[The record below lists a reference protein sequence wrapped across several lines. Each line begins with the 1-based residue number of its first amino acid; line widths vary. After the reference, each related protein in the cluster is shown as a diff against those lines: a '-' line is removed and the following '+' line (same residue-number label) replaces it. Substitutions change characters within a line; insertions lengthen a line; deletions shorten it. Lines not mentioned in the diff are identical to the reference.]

1 MKPRTH
7 GNGLS
12 PLIPG
17 AGPSPRAA
25 DRANEFMSRRKRQSG
40 LTLIELIVA
49 FSIMLILSTIAL
61 PLANVKIQ
69 REKERRLRDAL
80 SVMRKAIDRYKDLAD
95 AGQLGQVDPD
105 SFGYPPSLEVM
116 VEGIPIQMGAAGM
129 GGGMG
134 QGGGFGT
141 PASRMGG
148 SRGRGSMGGGRGFGN
163 SRGGGMGG
171 NSFGGGG
178 MRGGSSG
185 GSFGGSGGRGSGGS
199 EGSFGSGSRGSGGF
213 GSGSRRS
220 GGRNDPMSRDLDD
233 ETEEKKIRFLRKI
246 PVDPITGQADWG
258 MRAVED
264 DPGAFNWGGSNV
276 FDVYSKSMDLA
287 LDGSRYSEW

>member
-1 MKPRTH
+1 
-7 GNGLS
+7 
-12 PLIPG
+12 
-17 AGPSPRAA
+17 
-25 DRANEFMSRRKRQSG
+25 MSRRKRQSG

-61 PLANVKIQ
+61 PLAHVKIQ
-69 REKERRLRDAL
+69 REKERRLRDSL
-80 SVMRKAIDRYKDLAD
+80 SVMRKAIDRYKDMAD
-95 AGQLGQVDPD
+95 TGQLGQVDPD
-105 SFGYPPSLEVM
+105 TFGYPPSLEVM
-116 VEGIPIQMGAAGM
+116 VEGVPVQMGAGGM
-129 GGGMG
+129 GGMG

-141 PASRMGG
+141 PASQMGR
-148 SRGRGSMGGGRGFGN
+148 SRGRGGMGGSSFGGGGGFGN
-163 SRGGGMGG
+163 RGGGMGG
-171 NSFGGGG
+171 
-178 MRGGSSG
+178 
-185 GSFGGSGGRGSGGS
+185 GSFGGSRGGMGGGRGGGGFGGS
-199 EGSFGSGSRGSGGF
+199 GSSFGSGSRGGGGF

-220 GGRNDPMSRDLDD
+220 GGRNGGMSRDLDD

-246 PVDPITGQADWG
+246 PVDPITGQTDWG

>member
-1 MKPRTH
+1 M
-7 GNGLS
+7 L
-12 PLIPG
+12 
-17 AGPSPRAA
+17 
-25 DRANEFMSRRKRQSG
+25 RRKRQSG

-61 PLANVKIQ
+61 PLAHVKIQ

-80 SVMRKAIDRYKDLAD
+80 SEMRKAIDRYKDLAD

-105 SFGYPPSLEVM
+105 TFGYPPSLEVM
-116 VEGIPIQMGAAGM
+116 VEGVPVQMGPGGM
-129 GGGMG
+129 GGMG

-141 PASRMGG
+141 PASQMGG
-148 SRGRGSMGGGRGFGN
+148 SRGRGGMGGGNRGGGSMGGGSFGGSRGGMGGGRGGGGFGGSGGSFGSSG
-163 SRGGGMGG
+163 SRG
-171 NSFGGGG
+171 
-178 MRGGSSG
+178 G
-185 GSFGGSGGRGSGGS
+185 GSFGGSG
-199 EGSFGSGSRGSGGF
+199 
-213 GSGSRRS
+213 SRRS
-220 GGRNDPMSRDLDD
+220 GHRNDGMSRDLDD

-246 PVDPITGQADWG
+246 PVDPITGQTDWG

>member
-1 MKPRTH
+1 
-7 GNGLS
+7 
-12 PLIPG
+12 
-17 AGPSPRAA
+17 
-25 DRANEFMSRRKRQSG
+25 MSRRKRQSG

-61 PLANVKIQ
+61 PLAHVKIQ

-80 SVMRKAIDRYKDLAD
+80 SEMRKAIDRYKDLAD

-105 SFGYPPSLEVM
+105 TFGYPPSLEDM
-116 VEGIPIQMGAAGM
+116 VEGVPVQMGAAGM
-129 GGGMG
+129 GGMG

-141 PASRMGG
+141 PASQMGG
-148 SRGRGSMGGGRGFGN
+148 SRGRGGMGGGGFGN
-163 SRGGGMGG
+163 RGGGMGG
-171 NSFGGGG
+171 GSFGNRGGGGGGFGNRGGGG
-178 MRGGSSG
+178 MGDS
-185 GSFGGSGGRGSGGS
+185 SFGGSRGGMGGGGFGGSGS
-199 EGSFGSGSRGSGGF
+199 SFGSGSRGGGGGF
-213 GSGSRRS
+213 ESGSRRS
-220 GGRNDPMSRDLDD
+220 GGRNDGMSRDLDD

-287 LDGSRYSEW
+287 LDGTRYSEW

>member
-1 MKPRTH
+1 
-7 GNGLS
+7 
-12 PLIPG
+12 
-17 AGPSPRAA
+17 
-25 DRANEFMSRRKRQSG
+25 MSRRKRQSG

-61 PLANVKIQ
+61 PLAHVKIQ

-95 AGQLGQVDPD
+95 TGQLGQVDPD
-105 SFGYPPSLEVM
+105 TFGYPPSLEVM
-116 VEGIPIQMGAAGM
+116 VEGVPVQMGPGGM
-129 GGGMG
+129 GGMG

-141 PASRMGG
+141 PASQMGG
-148 SRGRGSMGGGRGFGN
+148 SRGRGGMGGGGFGN
-163 SRGGGMGG
+163 RGGGMGG
-171 NSFGGGG
+171 SSFGGGG
-178 MRGGSSG
+178 GFGNRGGGMGG
-185 GSFGGSGGRGSGGS
+185 GSFGGSRGGMSGGMSGGRGGGGFGGSGGS
-199 EGSFGSGSRGSGGF
+199 VGAGSRGGGGF

-220 GGRNDPMSRDLDD
+220 GGRNDGMSRDLDD

-246 PVDPITGQADWG
+246 PVDPITGQTDWG
-258 MRAVED
+258 IRAVED